1 MKSRIYLIRHGI
13 TEGNLKRW
21 YYGAL
26 DLPLHEKGVDQLV
39 ALAKKKIYP
48 PMNRGEFFTTGLLRT
63 EQTLFLLYGDK
74 PHQVIEELKEM
85 DFGIFEGHTYEE
97 IKDHSEFQKWIED
110 ENFAFTEGESQK
122 GFSSRVNAGFQK
134 LLSLHQL
141 QELKHMHNKED
152 TDSLMICHGG
162 VIAHIMSKLFPETGK
177 NFFQWIPE
185 PGEGY
190 VVDIIEGSPA
200 DFGNIGEK
208 L

>member
-21 YYGAL
+21 YYGVL

-134 LLSLHQL
+134 LLSLHTTRS
-141 QELKHMHNKED
+141 EERRVGKECR
-152 TDSLMICHGG
+152 SR
-162 VIAHIMSKLFPETGK
+162 
-177 NFFQWIPE
+177 W
-185 PGEGY
+185 
-190 VVDIIEGSPA
+190 SPYH
-200 DFGNIGEK
+200 
-208 L
+208 